1 MKRREFLL
9 AGSAALLLPPPVF
22 TQARRDTVQ
31 VATIGA
37 SVNRI
42 DGARKVTGRAA
53 YSYERQD
60 AGHPLYGFILGAAI
74 GKGRIIGIDA
84 SKAESASGVRL
95 VMTHRSAPEQGAAD
109 ETIPDKF
116 ARPWPVLSSDR
127 VEHFGEPVAFVVA
140 STFEQA
146 RAAAALIAVEYDE
159 EPGAYELAAHPERTY
174 VPKTANIG
182 LPTDTA
188 FGDIDRAMQEAPVTV
203 DQVYTTP
210 YHFSQP
216 MEPAACVASWNGD
229 DLTIRTSVRI
239 VAAARAAIART
250 LRILPQQVHVDA
262 AYVGGGFGSKLRIHA
277 ETILAALAAREL
289 RQPVKVAHTRRQM
302 FSLPGHRP
310 ATIQRV
316 RLAATREGRLAGIAH
331 EVNMQGAAR
340 SEFVEQTAT
349 VVRSLYAAPNRLT
362 KHRVTTLDLPI
373 AEAVRGPGE
382 LPALL
387 AVESAMDQLA
397 HELGMDPIELRVRNE
412 PDQDPEQ
419 GVPFSHRRMVE
430 CMREG
435 AARFGWNNRPQ
446 RPATRREGRFLVG
459 YGMAAAIRMHFQ
471 GETKAGVRM
480 EPDGRVIVKSDMT
493 DIGTGT
499 YTIVAQVAADRL
511 GVSIDRV
518 TVLLARS
525 DLPPSP
531 GSGGSWGASN
541 ISVALSRA
549 CEALKAQVLGPA
561 NVADR
566 SIDLAR
572 EVRRRFPDGIQAEGT
587 LLGQT
592 DDPNYKKFSQ
602 NTYGA
607 SFAEVGVDVATG
619 EVRLR
624 RMLGVFSAGRIV
636 NPKTA
641 RSQLIGG
648 MVWGVSSA
656 LHEAGHVDPRYGNYV
671 NGDLAEYLL
680 PVHADIPAIDAIMLD
695 DFDDKANELGIKGV
709 GELGVC
715 GTGAAVANAVFNATG
730 IRVRD
735 FPITMDKL
743 LPGLPPDIR
752 T

>member
-1 MKRREFLL
+1 MKRREFLF
-9 AGSAALLLPPPVF
+9 AGSAALLLPMPVLG
-22 TQARRDTVQ
+22 QARRNKLE
-31 VATIGA
+31 VAMIGA
-37 SVNRI
+37 GINRI
-42 DGARKVTGRAA
+42 DGARKVTGRVA

-60 AGHPLYGFILGAAI
+60 VGQPLYGFIVGAAI
-74 GKGRIIGIDA
+74 GKGRIIRIDT
-84 SKAESASGVRL
+84 AEAANAPGVRL
-95 VMTHRSAPEQGAAD
+95 VMTHRNAPEQGPLD
-109 ETIPDKF
+109 ETVPNQF
-116 ARPWPVLSSDR
+116 ARPWPVLSSNR
-127 VEHFGEPVAFVVA
+127 VEHFGEPVALVVA
-140 STFEQA
+140 ATFEQA
-146 RAAAALIAVEYDE
+146 RSAAALVSVDYDE

-174 VPKTANIG
+174 VPKVANVG
-182 LPTDTA
+182 LPTDSA
-188 FGDIDRAMQEAPVTV
+188 FGDIEQAMQEAPITV

-210 YHFSQP
+210 DHFAQP
-216 MEPAACVASWNGD
+216 MEPPACLASWNGEN
-229 DLTIRTSVRI
+229 LTICTSVQI
-239 VAAARAAIART
+239 IAAARDAVAST
-250 LRILPQQVHVDA
+250 LRISPERVHVDA
-262 AYVGGGFGSKLRIHA
+262 AFVGGGFGSKLRVHA

-289 RQPVKVAHTRRQM
+289 KHPVKVAHTRRQM

-316 RLAATREGRLAGIAH
+316 RLAAMKDGTLTGIAH

-362 KHRVTTLDLPI
+362 RHRVTNLDLPI
-373 AEAVRGPGE
+373 GEAVRGPGE

-397 HELGMDPIELRVRNE
+397 HNLDMDPIELRVRNE
-412 PDQDPEQ
+412 PTLDPELH
-419 GVPFSHRRMVE
+419 VPFSHRRIIE

-435 AARFGWNNRPQ
+435 ATRFGWRHRPQ
-446 RPATRREGRFLVG
+446 RPGTLREGRFLIG

-471 GETKAGVRM
+471 GETKVAVRM
-480 EPDGRVIVKSDMT
+480 GPDGRVTVKCDMT

-499 YTIVAQVAADRL
+499 YTIAAQIAGELL
-511 GVSIDRV
+511 GVPIDQV

-525 DLPPSP
+525 DLPPTP
-531 GSGGSWGASN
+531 GSGGSWGTPN
-541 ISVALSRA
+541 TSVALYRA

-566 SIDLAR
+566 SIDLVR
-572 EVRRRFPDGIQAEGT
+572 ELKRRFPDGIEAEGT
-587 LLGQT
+587 LAGQG
-592 DDPNYKKFSQ
+592 DEPNYKNFSQ

-648 MVWGVSSA
+648 MIWGVSSA
-656 LHEAGHVDPRYGNYV
+656 LHEAAHVDPRYGNYV
-671 NGDLAEYLL
+671 NGDLAEYLV
-680 PVHADIPAIDAIMLD
+680 PVHADIPAIDAVMLD
-695 DFDDKANELGIKGV
+695 DFDDRANELGIKGV

-730 IRVRD
+730 VRVRD

-743 LPGLPPDIR
+743 LPGLPDG
-752 T
+752 